1 MYGYVRQPDGVLKP
15 ILLKNIKNIVV
26 SGNSLDIV
34 YFSVGTTPLEIPRV
48 DQQHYFDT
56 GVIKACSLANPGSL
70 PEVYKN
76 DIYSFG
82 DTDFVNGDIK
92 INFGPTHL
100 DVYKTFTE
108 WMNSILSGKT
118 TASTDKTLNEFAPSL
133 KVGYVFSNESSLPTA
148 MLQKVETDGD
158 PCSVEISIAE
168 SKTVFVAADMVAN
181 TIPLVGTHIYEEL
194 FEDTT
199 LTTSLAPIAED
210 GVYILYQFIAPT
222 SVMPG
227 YGPGAAQ
234 PACQQPS
241 PGDAQIKIWG
251 NLLSPQLDNVKYTVT
266 IKNSAIAAIT
276 VCPEEIQMSFS
287 PYKTGKA
294 FAYNSTCDG
303 TGVWPYAVSN
313 FAEQAGLS
321 LADGATYE
329 FSEYWVRQESGDEFV
344 GVKDINKP
352 GAFIPDADINT
363 PSPTQFVTMADVNDN
378 NVGSICVPTTRTD
391 NSYPARI
398 YQSVINGQIR
408 SEFGIT
414 GINMSILE
422 IPEIPNPFAGPGDPP
437 TYQGGLVMNGIPTAL
452 TNTVTGQPHPGGL
465 YALSGSAGNTIQDTS
480 ANSLPIFWD
489 NGAPSKCDLPN
500 GQTNVDCSYATLITP
515 NSAPGAGGSI
525 RVRCISRPNA
535 SWEQIFHRDNG
546 NPGQPGVP
554 TDSYFQ
560 ALMFEGIIPGGEA
573 QFSGPPQLAHNIK
586 VWFRDVLQPDPKAP
600 VETGDWI
607 EFRPSLLTSTALPAG
622 MVNNVQQP
630 GNPFSDPY
638 NIPREMMTI
647 PFAVPETEK
656 ILLDA
661 GYTHRAF
668 GVGSYAGFS
677 MSIPGQ
683 ISYNKGKFRGLEYN
697 ESSNQFIGDE
707 PWSWSLIT
715 FPNEGCGAQ
724 EA

>member
-34 YFSVGTTPLEIPRV
+34 YFSVGTTPLEIPKV

-56 GVIKACSLANPGSL
+56 GVVKACSLVNPGSL

-92 INFGPTHL
+92 INFGNTPL
-100 DVYKTFTE
+100 DIYKVFTN
-108 WMNSILSGKT
+108 WMNSILSGKVGAT
-118 TASTDKTLNEFAPSL
+118 TDKTLNEYSPSL
-133 KVGYVFSNESSLPTA
+133 PVGYVFSNESSLPTA
-148 MLQKVETDGD
+148 MLQKVETDGN

-181 TIPLVGTHIYEEL
+181 TVPLVGTHIYEAL

-199 LTTSLAPIAED
+199 LTTSLAPLAED

-222 SVMPG
+222 EEQPD
-227 YGPGAAQ
+227 YGPGGPQ

-241 PGDAQIKIWG
+241 PGDTPITMWG
-251 NLLSPQLDNVKYTVT
+251 NLLSPQLDTIKYTVT
-266 IKNSAIAAIT
+266 IKSSAIAAIT
-276 VCPEEIQMSFS
+276 VCPEEIQIEFS

-294 FAYNSTCDG
+294 FAYTTDCG
-303 TGVWPYAVSN
+303 VTGVYPSAASN
-313 FAEQAGLS
+313 NAQDAGLN

-329 FSEYWVRQESGDEFV
+329 FSEYWVRQESGDEF
-344 GVKDINKP
+344 P
-352 GAFIPDADINT
+352 GQSDPGKIGRFIPDNDINT
-363 PSPTQFVTMADVNDN
+363 ISPTQFVTIADVADN

-398 YQSVINGQIR
+398 YQSVVNGSIR

-422 IPEIPNPFAGPGDPP
+422 IPDIPDSFNPPQM
-437 TYQGGLVMNGIPTAL
+437 YQGGLVMNGIPTAL

-465 YALSGSAGNTIQDTS
+465 YALSSAAGNTIQDNS

-489 NGAPSKCDLPN
+489 NGAPSDCTLPN
-500 GQTNVDCSYATLITP
+500 GQSGVNCSYATLTTP
-515 NSAPGAGGSI
+515 NSAPGAPGTI
-525 RVRCISRPNA
+525 RVRCISKPNA
-535 SWEQIFHRDNG
+535 NWENIFNRDNQ
-546 NPGQPGVP
+546 NPGGPGVP
-554 TDSYFQ
+554 PDSYFQ
-560 ALMFEGIIPGGEA
+560 SLVFSGIIPGGEA
-573 QFSGPPQLAHNIK
+573 QFSGPPELAHNIK
-586 VWFRDVLQPDPKAP
+586 MWFRDVLQADPKAP

-607 EFRPSLLTSTALPAG
+607 EFRPSLTASTGLPAG
-622 MVNNVQQP
+622 MVNNIQLP
-630 GNPFSDPY
+630 NTPFDDPY
-638 NIPREMMTI
+638 NIPKDMMTI
-647 PFAVPETEK
+647 PFIVPETEK

-677 MSIPGQ
+677 QSIPGQ
-683 ISYNKGKFRGLEYN
+683 ISYNKGKFRGFEYS
-697 ESSNQFIGDE
+697 ESSGATFVGTSAWGWN
-707 PWSWSLIT
+707 LIA
-715 FPNEGCGAQ
+715 FPNEGCGAV
-724 EA
+724 EG